1 MLRSEIEAKFGV
13 ENAEAIIL
21 RKLNDEKLRGSEVKK
36 HPDLPDSIEMMQF
49 LIFDSEVEIDQE
61 EEVMEMLY
69 KLAEADDSGSSMSS
83 DSSSHGKKQKKDKK
97 QKDKKPAKKDKK
109 KKADHV
115 AVCIPHIKGIEK
127 LLHLA
132 VPSQSFVQKIP
143 DSARTRSR
151 SETKLRSK
159 GRRLSPKTKL
169 RNSS

>member
-21 RKLNDEKLRGSEVKK
+21 RKLNDEKLRESEVKK

-83 DSSSHGKKQKKDKK
+83 DSSSHGKK

>member
-21 RKLNDEKLRGSEVKK
+21 RKLNDEKLRESEVKK

-49 LIFDSEVEIDQE
+49 LIFDSEVEIDQ

-109 KKADHV
+109 E
-115 AVCIPHIKGIEK
+115 G
-127 LLHLA
+127 
-132 VPSQSFVQKIP
+132 
-143 DSARTRSR
+143 RSC
-151 SETKLRSK
+151 
-159 GRRLSPKTKL
+159 
-169 RNSS
+169 SSMYSTY